1 MDGPL
6 LASNPVANTIT
17 PASTEAAAA
26 TTATA
31 SSSLTDTCSSN
42 SNNNTVLE
50 LQPAPGW
57 LRYRSRA
64 QQLISFSFS
73 PTLHLLC
80 ITCVLSISK
89 FCNAAALN
97 ASLVTASAP
106 SPSLIIANLTA
117 TLGPQLD
124 KLKSFAPA
132 AANSIN
138 PSSSNSF
145 GSSIFAGKSI
155 LDMVDFVPLN
165 VSGKRNTSL
174 DICKYCSRV
183 TRIQYSNAK
192 NRQELKLI
200 IISLELFRKLSL
212 GLFRSFCFY
221 IFPVYTYAKQLA
233 CVYPTVHECVCVL

>member
-1 MDGPL
+1 MDEPL

-17 PASTEAAAA
+17 PASTEAAA
-26 TTATA
+26 TTANA
-31 SSSLTDTCSSN
+31 SSSSLTDTCSSN
-42 SNNNTVLE
+42 SNNNVQE

-97 ASLVTASAP
+97 ASQVTASAP

-138 PSSSNSF
+138 PSSSNSI

-183 TRIQYSNAK
+183 ARI
-192 NRQELKLI
+192 
-200 IISLELFRKLSL
+200 
-212 GLFRSFCFY
+212 
-221 IFPVYTYAKQLA
+221 
-233 CVYPTVHECVCVL
+233 

>member
-6 LASNPVANTIT
+6 LASTPVANTHT
-17 PASTEAAAA
+17 PASTEAAATTA
-26 TTATA
+26 TTA
-31 SSSLTDTCSSN
+31 SSLTDTCSNNSN
-42 SNNNTVLE
+42 SNNVLE
-50 LQPAPGW
+50 LQPAPKVSPFFDSW
-57 LRYRSRA
+57 SRYRSRA

-80 ITCVLSISK
+80 ITSVLSISK

-97 ASLVTASAP
+97 ASQVTASAP

-138 PSSSNSF
+138 PSSSNSI

-174 DICKYCSRV
+174 DICKYCHRV
-183 TRIQYSNAK
+183 TRI
-192 NRQELKLI
+192 
-200 IISLELFRKLSL
+200 
-212 GLFRSFCFY
+212 
-221 IFPVYTYAKQLA
+221 
-233 CVYPTVHECVCVL
+233 